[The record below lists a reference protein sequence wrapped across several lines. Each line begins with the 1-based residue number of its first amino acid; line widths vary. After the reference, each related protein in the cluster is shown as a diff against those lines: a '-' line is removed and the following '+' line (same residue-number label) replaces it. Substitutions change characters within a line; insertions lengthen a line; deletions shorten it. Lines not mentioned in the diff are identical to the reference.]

1 MKQKSNE
8 NSKKSARERYDEV
21 NTQRVS
27 LKLNKKTD
35 SEILEWLDTKDNKQG
50 AIKNAI
56 MDVIK
61 REKEKE
67 NENENENGNN

>member
-67 NENENENGNN
+67 NENENGNN

>member
-1 MKQKSNE
+1 MKQKSSE

-67 NENENENGNN
+67 NENENGNN

>member
-1 MKQKSNE
+1 MKQKSSE
-8 NSKKSARERYDEV
+8 NSKKSARERYDEI

-35 SEILEWLDTKDNKQG
+35 SEILEWLSTKDNKQG

-56 MDVIK
+56 IDVIK
-61 REKEKE
+61 REKE
-67 NENENENGNN
+67 NGNGDY

>member
-56 MDVIK
+56 MDVIR
-61 REKEKE
+61 REKENK
-67 NENENENGNN
+67 NENGNN

>member
-1 MKQKSNE
+1 MKQKSSE

-67 NENENENGNN
+67 NGNN